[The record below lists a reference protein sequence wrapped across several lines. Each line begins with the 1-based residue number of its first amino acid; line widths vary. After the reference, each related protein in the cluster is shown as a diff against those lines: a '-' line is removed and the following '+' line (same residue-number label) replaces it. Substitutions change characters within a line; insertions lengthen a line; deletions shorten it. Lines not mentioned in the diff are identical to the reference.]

1 MIFEQV
7 LDGFR
12 RRGIIRGGELLL
24 APGDAL
30 ELVSR
35 CEASDLAVI
44 GIEGMLVDDD
54 HTTPLQDLIAD
65 CSSVSATTWNE
76 FRDVANACSRAFL
89 ARLPARQS
97 LFVSLTAIGAIDWSH
112 GYTPPNGR

>member
-1 MIFEQV
+1 MTFEQI

-12 RRGIIRGGELLL
+12 RRGIVRGGEILLT
-24 APGDAL
+24 PGDAL
-30 ELVSR
+30 DVVSR

-44 GIEGMLVDDD
+44 GIEGMQVNDD

-76 FRDVANACSRAFL
+76 YRDVASACSRAFL
-89 ARLPARQS
+89 ARLPARPS
-97 LFVSLTAIGAIDWSH
+97 LFVSLAAISAVEWDSQR
-112 GYTPPNGR
+112 PNRPA